1 MAAGA
6 NINLIRPFL
15 SIFIAK
21 NYEVSATMAEISL
34 GEKKKG
40 VVTQTKKD
48 VLLLALSTHCYVHSL
63 NTECRPL
70 ALRRQLKSK

>member
-34 GEKKKG
+34 GEKKER
-40 VVTQTKKD
+40 
-48 VLLLALSTHCYVHSL
+48 SCNS
-63 NTECRPL
+63 N
-70 ALRRQLKSK
+70 